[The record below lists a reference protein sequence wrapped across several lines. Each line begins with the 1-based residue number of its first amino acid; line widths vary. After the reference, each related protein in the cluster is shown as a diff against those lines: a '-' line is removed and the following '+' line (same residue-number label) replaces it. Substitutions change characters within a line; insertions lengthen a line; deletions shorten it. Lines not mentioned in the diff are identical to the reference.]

1 MLSVTEYRDRLLAAI
16 EPLAEIELPLA
27 EVNGCVLREDVA
39 APWPLPSFD
48 NSSMDGYAVL
58 SADIAQA
65 TENSPVEL
73 VVIDDIPA
81 GYRSLETLQSGQAI
95 RIMTGAPVP
104 AGADCV
110 VPVELTDAG
119 IERVQV
125 NAPVDLGAYIRRTG
139 EDVPQGATVLTAG
152 TILTPRSIA
161 LLAAVGQS
169 RVRVIP
175 KPRVAVMST
184 GTELVEPGEPLSH
197 GLISDSNSFM
207 LVSAA
212 QDAGA
217 LAYRVPPVADNETAL
232 LEVLQDQVHRADL
245 VVTTGGVSMGAY
257 DPVKAVFSDLGTAEF
272 HKVSMQPG
280 MPQGFGT
287 IGNPAIPVIT
297 LPGNPVSSYVSFE
310 VFVRPALRKLMG
322 LELMGLESTSDRI
335 MRAQITE
342 PISSPL
348 NKTQFARGRFVPS
361 DSGLMVEPVGSGQGS
376 HFMGGLAQAECFIVI
391 PVGVSNLDSG
401 ADVEV
406 IDIRERR
413 S

>member
-1 MLSVTEYRDRLLAAI
+1 MLSVTEYLDRLLAAI
-16 EPLAEIELPLA
+16 EPMAELELPLA
-27 EVNGCVLREDVA
+27 EVNGCVLRQDVA

-48 NSSMDGYAVL
+48 NSSMDGYAVRRV
-58 SADIAQA
+58 DIAQA
-65 TENSPVEL
+65 SESSPVEL
-73 VVIDDIPA
+73 SVIDDIPA
-81 GYRSLETLQSGQAI
+81 GYRSLETLQQGQAI

-104 AGADCV
+104 SGTDCV

-119 IERVQV
+119 VERVRI
-125 NAPVDLGAYIRRTG
+125 NAPVDVGAYIRRTG
-139 EDVPQGATVLTAG
+139 EDVPQGAIVLKAG

-217 LAYRVPPVADNETAL
+217 LAYRVPPVADNEEAL

-245 VVTTGGVSMGAY
+245 IITTGGVSMGAY
-257 DPVKAVFSDLGTAEF
+257 DPVKAVFNDLGTAEF

-287 IGNPAIPVIT
+287 IGDPPIPVIT

-322 LELMGLESTSDRI
+322 STLTSDRNV
-335 MRAQITE
+335 RATITE
-342 PISSPL
+342 SIGSPA
-348 NKTQFARGRFVPS
+348 NKTQFARGRFIHN
-361 DSGLMVEPVGSGQGS
+361 DGALTVEPVGSGQGS

-391 PVGVSNLDSG
+391 PAGVSHLEAG
-401 ADVEV
+401 AEVDV
-406 IDIRERR
+406 IDIRERHTR
-413 S
+413 